1 MLYGIIDIIR
11 VFEEKTDAED
21 PAEGKGSVGWS
32 H

>member
-1 MLYGIIDIIR
+1 MFYGIIDIIR

-21 PAEGKGSVGWS
+21 PAEGKGNARWI